1 MMQKK
6 QNIVI
11 NAPKAPPK
19 VDELTEVPEQK
30 QQFSDAQ
37 KASLRNAGVDDTTIG
52 YIENSIYMF
61 WPIIYIFFI
70 FLENYFPQLKG
81 KRLSLTTI
89 TTLVC
94 TLLVKIYSKIE
105 SGKSFTD
112 LIFDLVKKFI
122 PDSVWQRIALGAFG
136 AAGLFYLA
144 RTNSAA
150 VLEWF
155 SSMVAYLK
163 GTTFTYEHWKQT
175 GDDLFKIVEC
185 TGQDSD
191 FAIPANIVSSKDPP
205 KSETDVPVPVDATAT
220 VTDDVPVATE
230 PVVTKPVATEPDTT
244 TTPVT
249 VTITAPVPA
258 PAPVPA
264 ATLDAVP
271 APAVVISD
279 LTKEEEEKLEE
290 DDKLLKAVKKEKK
303 AEPKQETEAKAEADE
318 KEKIKPEEIKTKN
331 FDKILENAK
340 KEEAANKKNYLEKAL
355 KEEESENKKQFTE
368 FKNKLKLQSLKNAA
382 EESSRQENEAK
393 IATKAAKKKA
403 EADAKKKP
411 LKDFKSS
418 KIITAAK
425 KTELKEFSKLNP
437 KNLKL
442 SDKAK
447 KKLKDFLDKGTP
459 EQKLIYFKRLNEW
472 SSSEN
477 DISRLVDISQGKV
490 FDSLESTDL
499 LDYFKSTNIENWE
512 KTQLDENI
520 KPEKV
525 AETSKNLS
533 NELNNLNNEAKEDFL
548 TNLNNAE
555 STKLKDPFE
564 YLNNLIIKNKDN
576 KEKLINE
583 NYIPPEN
590 KIQIRPKIIEKLKD
604 FLDTGTPE
612 QKLNYFKRLDEWSSS
627 ENDLSRLVDISRGT
641 PSIQDYLRTTNI
653 ENWEK
658 TQLDE
663 NIEPEKIAETSNEIK
678 NMLNSLSEKKKNEFK
693 KLLNENTDKTPK
705 EYLKSLI
712 DEDQLKN
719 NNFNDLKENNFLP
732 KNWVYNE
739 SLLNKLNDLK
749 TENEKKIYLQFY
761 NDFKESPESLKNL
774 ADIAKKDYW
783 KSYNNN
789 NNNIDISE
797 ILKIDEI
804 SPEIKN
810 SINNKIAYNGYKT
823 SKYLP
828 ETWDYSESLL
838 NKLNELDT
846 SEKKEIY
853 LNFLKEDNTW
863 NKSPE
868 TISRLV
874 DISSNNVWKKW
885 ELTDIYDQYHYGS
898 IEKKTSPETVAKE
911 IVNEATT
918 TTTNQ
923 NNFRIINERLK
934 ILQKSNENNKN
945 NENVKNR
952 AETNIETLEIQLK
965 IFKVIE
971 QIQQPTQIGQSETI
985 INLQKSENKLG
996 QPELPQKS
1004 ETEISP
1010 QKSFNNKPNI
1020 FTISDDIDNY
1030 NENNNNAIIP
1040 ENKNNYQQILKNQ
1053 IDLLTKTVN
1062 ELNNAKQTGNET
1074 IIEELNEKLKKENKK
1089 AEEEIDSFFSL
1100 FNNFFDYL
1108 ASFFTFENLQD
1119 FGSHVA
1125 TRTTNLAT
1133 ETATKLA
1140 LNYIQNSITGFNI
1153 PITTSAI
1160 VTAAATTAFNTA
1172 LNYLFSDKPLE
1183 YNVDWPLS
1191 TALHN
1196 APAHT
1201 AATTVAT
1208 AIVEKLVENTIDAVA
1223 PEGSSEAIKAVEQK
1237 ASTVFLGTRSH
1248 SGNQANAP
1256 LRIGGRYK
1264 SDTQELIPQDLN
1276 PIRLALEALL
1286 CFMIWFGSKKCDS
1299 IKGFLITVMVAILL
1313 LFALMAITMGIVTGR
1328 NCGVGGK
1335 DLLQRIVYYAFVSIG
1350 YYFTDLFSGGA
1361 GDIFAKFATK
1371 TATFGALYFLFES
1384 VTAVSEKKKP
1394 LKEEAKKLLENLK
1407 KDKK

>member
-1 MMQKK
+1 M
-6 QNIVI
+6 
-11 NAPKAPPK
+11 
-19 VDELTEVPEQK
+19 
-30 QQFSDAQ
+30 
-37 KASLRNAGVDDTTIG
+37 G
-52 YIENSIYMF
+52 
-61 WPIIYIFFI
+61 
-70 FLENYFPQLKG
+70 
-81 KRLSLTTI
+81 
-89 TTLVC
+89 
-94 TLLVKIYSKIE
+94 
-105 SGKSFTD
+105 
-112 LIFDLVKKFI
+112 
-122 PDSVWQRIALGAFG
+122 
-136 AAGLFYLA
+136 
-144 RTNSAA
+144 
-150 VLEWF
+150 
-155 SSMVAYLK
+155 
-163 GTTFTYEHWKQT
+163 
-175 GDDLFKIVEC
+175 
-185 TGQDSD
+185 
-191 FAIPANIVSSKDPP
+191 
-205 KSETDVPVPVDATAT
+205 
-220 VTDDVPVATE
+220 
-230 PVVTKPVATEPDTT
+230 
-244 TTPVT
+244 
-249 VTITAPVPA
+249 
-258 PAPVPA
+258 
-264 ATLDAVP
+264 
-271 APAVVISD
+271 
-279 LTKEEEEKLEE
+279 
-290 DDKLLKAVKKEKK
+290 
-303 AEPKQETEAKAEADE
+303 
-318 KEKIKPEEIKTKN
+318 
-331 FDKILENAK
+331 
-340 KEEAANKKNYLEKAL
+340 
-355 KEEESENKKQFTE
+355 
-368 FKNKLKLQSLKNAA
+368 
-382 EESSRQENEAK
+382 
-393 IATKAAKKKA
+393 
-403 EADAKKKP
+403 
-411 LKDFKSS
+411 
-418 KIITAAK
+418 
-425 KTELKEFSKLNP
+425 
-437 KNLKL
+437 
-442 SDKAK
+442 
-447 KKLKDFLDKGTP
+447 
-459 EQKLIYFKRLNEW
+459 EW

-477 DISRLVDISQGKV
+477 DLSRLVDISQGKV
-490 FDSLESTDL
+490 FDSLEPTDL
-499 LDYFKSTNIENWE
+499 LDYFEPTKLENWE
-512 KTQLDENI
+512 TEQLKNI

-525 AETSKNLS
+525 AEKSKIVN
-533 NELNNLNNEAKEDFL
+533 NILNNLNNEAKEDFL

-555 STKLKDPFE
+555 STKLKDPLE
-564 YLNNLIIKNKDN
+564 YLNNLITKNKDN

-658 TQLDE
+658 TQLE
-663 NIEPEKIAETSNEIK
+663 LNIEPEKIAETSNEIK

-789 NNNIDISE
+789 NNIDISE
-797 ILKIDEI
+797 ILKINEI

-911 IVNEATT
+911 IL
-918 TTTNQ
+918 
-923 NNFRIINERLK
+923 NNHFDFSEQKEINENIQENFIRKKNDKTLTLEQQVDYLIDTKNRVDKLK
-934 ILQKSNENNKN
+934 KDISVKLPVQENNIY
-945 NENVKNR
+945 ENKK
-952 AETNIETLEIQLK
+952 L
-965 IFKVIE
+965 
-971 QIQQPTQIGQSETI
+971 QI
-985 INLQKSENKLG
+985 SENNDYK
-996 QPELPQKS
+996 K
-1004 ETEISP
+1004 
-1010 QKSFNNKPNI
+1010 
-1020 FTISDDIDNY
+1020 
-1030 NENNNNAIIP
+1030 NNNAIIQETYEKIRDEEKQKKVKETP
-1040 ENKNNYQQILKNQ
+1040 KKILRQKRNSSKAIRQAAADKAATDKAADKAAEEILRQEAAEKLESEILSSKAKEAADKAAEEILRQKAAAKEAAAKEILRQKAADKAAEEILRQEAAEKLKQEEAEKEKELIQQEKININQKKDYKKLLKDKFKELKNAEKSENKILIK
-1053 IDLLTKTVN
+1053 KKEE
-1062 ELNNAKQTGNET
+1062 ELKI
-1074 IIEELNEKLKKENKK
+1074 IIEEAQKDIESDFSYLN
-1089 AEEEIDSFFSL
+1089 A
-1100 FNNFFDYL
+1100 
-1108 ASFFTFENLQD
+1108 FFTYVQD
-1119 FGSHVA
+1119 LGSGLVTTVTNEAMAFGSYAIKRVA
-1125 TRTTNLAT
+1125 DKAAEYAAYAASIYFYNFIY
-1133 ETATKLA
+1133 
-1140 LNYIQNSITGFNI
+1140 NQNTPFVPPSGST
-1153 PITTSAI
+1153 AI
-1160 VTAAATTAFNTA
+1160 VTAA
-1172 LNYLFSDKPLE
+1172 
-1183 YNVDWPLS
+1183 V
-1191 TALHN
+1191 
-1196 APAHT
+1196 T
-1201 AATTVAT
+1201 AAVSAIGTTIGTGISDLFLRPFEWNSNDWSPET
-1208 AIVEKLVENTIDAVA
+1208 AAPRSAAPTSAVSRSA
-1223 PEGSSEAIKAVEQK
+1223 PPAEIRRSDRI
-1237 ASTVFLGTRSH
+1237 ASKKGLPKYFRYAGRGVPSLTV
-1248 SGNQANAP
+1248 
-1256 LRIGGRYK
+1256 
-1264 SDTQELIPQDLN
+1264 DTQELIPQELN

-1299 IKGFLITVMVAILL
+1299 IKGFLITVLVAILL

-1394 LKEEAKKLLENLK
+1394 LKEEAKKLLKNLK